1 LPDGGLTG
9 DALGGGAQPGGAQ
22 PGGAQPGGAQPG
34 GAPPGGAQSRGTQS
48 GDAQSGDAQPAAR
61 STLSLPPPAYLRWE
75 IIAVFAV
82 SLGASGLNAL
92 LSLIGSLLAKQSLT
106 SQHALLVGSL
116 SSIRYFDL
124 VLQVVGIAEAL
135 TPVLLVLY
143 LMARSGEPPSVM
155 GLDTSQPGRD
165 VARGAAVAAV
175 IGGAGLGLYIVAFH
189 LGISLN
195 IVPESL
201 PNVWWRIPVLLLSAA
216 HDGILEEI
224 LVIGYLLRRLDQLGW
239 TPWKAIVAAAILR
252 GSYHL
257 YQGFGAFVGNAVMG
271 IIFGILYRRWGR
283 VTPLIIAHALIDAV
297 TFVGYAALV
306 GKVSWLP

>member
-1 LPDGGLTG
+1 MAAAHRLAPVTAVTG
-9 DALGGGAQPGGAQ
+9 YSPTVTARDA
-22 PGGAQPGGAQPG
+22 
-34 GAPPGGAQSRGTQS
+34 APPSESAER
-48 GDAQSGDAQPAAR
+48 A
-61 STLSLPPPAYLRWE
+61 TLSLPPPNYLRWE
-75 IIAVFAV
+75 IVAVFAV

-92 LSLIGSLLAKQSLT
+92 LSLIGSLLRKRALS

-116 SSIRYFDL
+116 SPNHWFDL
-124 VLQVVGIAEAL
+124 VLQLVGIAEAL

-143 LMARSGEPPSVM
+143 LMARSGEPPSVI
-155 GLDTSQPGRD
+155 GLDASQPGKD
-165 VARGAAVAAV
+165 LARGAIVAAV
-175 IGGAGLGLYIVAFH
+175 IGGAGLGLYIAAFQ

-224 LVIGYLLRRLDQLGW
+224 LVIGYLLRRLDQLRW

-257 YQGFGAFVGNAVMG
+257 YQGLGAFLGNAVMG
-271 IIFGILYRRWGR
+271 IIFGVLYRRWGR
-283 VTPLIIAHALIDAV
+283 VLPLIIAHSLIDAV